1 MTQPAPRPKRPKV
14 LVVALVLLPLAAAFF
29 AMTVSNLG
37 GRNGL
42 NNNGLPSVIFLISLL
57 TIWFNWARVT
67 TVVLLA
73 FQTVQ
78 WLPGGIRF
86 IGDPDVSQAASY
98 AVIASVLF
106 GVGVVLVFQIP
117 SNEYYR
123 QLKRWRKD
131 RRHAAAAG

>member
-14 LVVALVLLPLAAAFF
+14 LVAAMVLLPLAAAFF
-29 AMTVSNLG
+29 GMTAANLG
-37 GRNGL
+37 GRNGM
-42 NNNGLPSVIFLISLL
+42 NNNGLPSVILLISVL

-78 WLPGGIRF
+78 WLPGAVRY
-86 IGDPDVSQAASY
+86 IGDPDVSQAATY
-98 AVIASVLF
+98 AVIGSVLF
-106 GVGVVLVFQIP
+106 GVGAVLVFQIS

-123 QLKRWRKD
+123 QVRRWKKERK
-131 RRHAAAAG
+131 HQQA